1 MQPPAASVSRVSHRS
16 DCENAVADRTQ
27 PGAACH
33 SSTASAD
40 GEPPRRSQV
49 FSHSSTESLC
59 TVWTFSFSRPARY
72 SSPRIA
78 GIPPA
83 RCTSSM

>member
-1 MQPPAASVSRVSHRS
+1 MASVSSVSQRS
-16 DCENAVADRTQ
+16 DCEKAVAERLQ

-33 SSTASAD
+33 SSTTSAD
-40 GEPPRRSQV
+40 GEPPRTSQV
-49 FSHSSTESLC
+49 LSQSASEELC
-59 TVWTFSFSRPARY
+59 TEWTSSFSSPARN